1 MPDPQVPVDQMLND
15 YSHAA
20 DMVAASEGWEKAD
33 LFIVEKAIVIA
44 VKTGVNMSSIN
55 SSMIPQFSVNA
66 RILGENS
73 SFSMNPKNDIPDWYP
88 PLFPNTV
95 VSVPEIGEIVI
106 ILKEN
111 TAQSNK
117 GWWIG
122 RVPDSDQISLKLA
135 GSQFI
140 SRNNDP
146 LPMEKYGLPFDVVG
160 VNKGSSQPSAFDHK
174 TRWQMPARLGDVFI
188 QGRSGSF
195 LRNSYNPNYG
205 PTDKPG
211 LL

>member
-140 SRNNDP
+140 SLNNDP
-146 LPMEKYGLPFDVVG
+146 LPME
-160 VNKGSSQPSAFDHK
+160 
-174 TRWQMPARLGDVFI
+174 
-188 QGRSGSF
+188 
-195 LRNSYNPNYG
+195 
-205 PTDKPG
+205 
-211 LL
+211 